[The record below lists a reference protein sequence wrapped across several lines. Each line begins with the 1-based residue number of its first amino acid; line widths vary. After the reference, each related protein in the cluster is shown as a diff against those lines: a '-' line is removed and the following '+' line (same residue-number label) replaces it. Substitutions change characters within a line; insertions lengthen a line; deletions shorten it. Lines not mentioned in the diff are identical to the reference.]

1 MLSSASVA
9 LELTGAEGN
18 AKAFFRRCKAN
29 LALQNFKDASAD
41 LECVAA
47 ALWTCPSLQRGLP
60 CPRLRCR
67 DVPLR
72 CVVGVCR
79 SALLL
84 VPEDPTM
91 MAYRA
96 VIDDAKSRVCA

>member
-18 AKAFFRRCKAN
+18 AKAFFRRCKAH

-47 ALWTCPSLQRGLP
+47 APSTAVVLP
-60 CPRLRCR
+60 VATAR
-67 DVPLR
+67 
-72 CVVGVCR
+72 
-79 SALLL
+79 
-84 VPEDPTM
+84 
-91 MAYRA
+91 RA
-96 VIDDAKSRVCA
+96 VSVLEVP